1 MQTSMKEDSM
11 PKIKFPYGKEWLE
24 YDFPAARFK
33 GELVSQMHHYT
44 PTASQEELVKQT
56 LENPIGT
63 PKLSVMAEGKKNIV
77 VIASD
82 HTRPVPSKIIM
93 PPLLAEI
100 RKGSPNADITI
111 LVATGFHRETTKAEL
126 VNKFGEDIV
135 AKEKIL
141 IHDCNSSDTVNI
153 GKLPS
158 GGDIIINSLVPK
170 ADLVVAEGFIEP
182 HFFAGFSGGRK
193 SILPGVVNRE
203 TVMYNHNGEFIASP
217 YARSGIVDGNPIHI
231 DMLYAA
237 RAARLAFVCNVVIN
251 AKKEVIYAVS
261 GDVDLAHRIGREFL
275 ASKCMVNAIPAD
287 IVISTN
293 GGFPLDQNIY
303 QSVKGMTAA
312 EATVKKGGV
321 IIMISYSNDGHGGE
335 SFYETFKKEKN
346 LAKMTQSFLNTPKNK
361 TIADQWES
369 QILSRVLQY
378 AKVIYISSLPDDMI
392 KEFQMI
398 PAHSLDEGMK
408 KAEELLGNPNATVTA
423 IPDGIAVIVK
433 ST

>member
-1 MQTSMKEDSM
+1 M

-24 YDFPAARFK
+24 YDFPASRFK

-44 PTASQEELVKQT
+44 PAASQQDLVKQS
-56 LENPIGT
+56 LEHPIGT

-82 HTRPVPSKIIM
+82 HTRPVPSKVIM
-93 PPLLAEI
+93 PPLLAEL

-126 VNKFGEDIV
+126 ISKFGEDIV
-135 AKEKIL
+135 AKEKII
-141 IHDCNSSDTVNI
+141 IHDCNSPDTVNI

-203 TVMYNHNGEFIASP
+203 TVMYNHNGEFIDSP
-217 YARSGIVDGNPIHI
+217 YARTGIVDGNPIHN

-237 RAARLAFVCNVVIN
+237 RTARLAFICNVVIN
-251 AKKEVIYAVS
+251 AAKEVIYAVA
-261 GDVDLAHRIGREFL
+261 GDVDLAHRVGREFL
-275 ASKCMVNAIPAD
+275 ASKCMVDAIPAD
-287 IVISTN
+287 IAISTN

-303 QSVKGMTAA
+303 QAVKGMTAA

-321 IIMISYSNDGHGGE
+321 IIMMAYSNDGHGGE
-335 SFYETFKKEKN
+335 SFYETFKKEKD
-346 LAKMTQSFLNTPKNK
+346 LARMTKGILNTPKNK
-361 TIADQWES
+361 TIPDQWEI
-369 QILSRVLQY
+369 QILARVLQH
-378 AKVIYISSLPDDMI
+378 ARVIYISSLPDDMI
-392 KEFQMI
+392 KDFQMI
-398 PAHSLDEGMK
+398 PAHSLEEAMK
-408 KAEELLGNPNATVTA
+408 KAEELLENPNATVTA
-423 IPDGIAVIVK
+423 IPDGIGVIVK
-433 ST
+433 A